1 MSGVEMSDLQN
12 LKIRDA
18 TLEDAKELLEVHIRS
33 IREICSNDYTD
44 EQISAW
50 SDPKTDESYHE
61 PISKGCFWVGEFDG
75 KIVGFSQIIPADNE
89 VLAVYVHPEYL
100 RKGIGRKL
108 LERMELEAE
117 RLGLEFLQMDSSVTA
132 KAFYESAG

>member
-33 IREICSNDYTD
+33 IREICSDDYTD

-61 PISKGCFWVGEFDG
+61 PISKGCFWVAEFDG
-75 KIVGFSQIIPADNE
+75 KIVGIVTKQIA
-89 VLAVYVHPEYL
+89 VL
-100 RKGIGRKL
+100 GIGCNT
-108 LERMELEAE
+108 
-117 RLGLEFLQMDSSVTA
+117 SSKT
-132 KAFYESAG
+132 SI